1 VVALQAAELAMLRAG
16 QPRALPT
23 VSLPT
28 AEQLRVW
35 EPMQRLAEQRAALRE
50 ARALSPL
57 LPSAA

>member
-23 VSLPT
+23 

-35 EPMQRLAEQRAALRE
+35 EPMQRLVEQRAAPRD
-50 ARALSPL
+50 ARASPL
-57 LPSAA
+57 LPSAG

>member
-16 QPRALPT
+16 QPLAIPT

-28 AEQLRVW
+28 AEQLWVW
-35 EPMQRLAEQRAALRE
+35 EPMQPLAEQRAALRN
-50 ARALSPL
+50 ARASSP